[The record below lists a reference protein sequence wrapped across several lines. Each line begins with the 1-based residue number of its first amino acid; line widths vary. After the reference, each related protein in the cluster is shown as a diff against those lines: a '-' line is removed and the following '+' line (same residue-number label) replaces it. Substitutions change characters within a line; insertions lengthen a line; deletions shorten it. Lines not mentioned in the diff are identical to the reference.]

1 MISEKELGTLELY
14 LKQAFNEGT
23 KSYVRDAGL
32 QLHYQKSKF
41 GIRGLSSAWRWAE
54 VPPIKTQLSQC
65 L

>member
-32 QLHYQKSKF
+32 QLHYQKSKLRHPRTI
-41 GIRGLSSAWRWAE
+41 IRMAMG
-54 VPPIKTQLSQC
+54 
-65 L
+65 